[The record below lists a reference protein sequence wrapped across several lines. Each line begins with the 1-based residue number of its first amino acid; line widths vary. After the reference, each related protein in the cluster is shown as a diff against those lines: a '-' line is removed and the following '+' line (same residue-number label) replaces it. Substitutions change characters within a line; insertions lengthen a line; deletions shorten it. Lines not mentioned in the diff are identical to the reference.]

1 MLRVVSLKLKS
12 MQEQQLVACVSTR
25 FHRPNHMMRTK
36 RKKNERKNKKTKSHN
51 YRNSSSKLN
60 IQELTEKNGLN
71 NFNLFFA
78 PKIKCFLKI
87 SFYEGQNMGVFSSSL
102 PAF

>member
-1 MLRVVSLKLKS
+1 MLRVVSLKLKN

-60 IQELTEKNGLN
+60 IQELTEKKWSEQFQPFFHAKNKKML
-71 NFNLFFA
+71 FDNL
-78 PKIKCFLKI
+78 IL
-87 SFYEGQNMGVFSSSL
+87 
-102 PAF
+102 